1 MLGRFLIS
9 LAAAA
14 VLTFVGTEAL
24 GAAIT
29 PAPLKIIAT
38 VVAHPHPVS
47 ANVARS

>member
-24 GAAIT
+24 GAAVT

-38 VVAHPHPVS
+38 VVAHAHPVS

>member
-1 MLGRFLIS
+1 MLGRFLVS

-14 VLTFVGTEAL
+14 LVTFAGTEAL
-24 GAAIT
+24 GAAIA

-47 ANVARS
+47 SSVARS